1 MKNPL
6 NAMAG
11 VLTSVKGTLI
21 SGVVL
26 LIILLVIVRIIVA
39 LE

>member
-1 MKNPL
+1 MNPL
-6 NAMAG
+6 GFMGG

-21 SGVVL
+21 AGVVL
-26 LIILLVIVRIIVA
+26 LIILLIIVRIIVL